1 MKPPN
6 SNQAESIEKPTVALL
21 IAPKLG
27 FYLPVIIIA
36 GLLLTFPHKT
46 LSTFSLFTQ
55 FFLENFDS
63 QFIQLSSLL
72 LIVATV
78 ICFSPIGKIRIGGD
92 QAKTEFNFASW
103 IAMLFTAGMGSG
115 LIFWGVAEPVYH
127 FVNPP
132 AFLQDDFSSVSGAL
146 AITYFHWGL
155 HAWAIYAM
163 TGLVMAWF
171 AYNRNRSLRISASF
185 SDQKPKWLSI
195 LDLLAVVAIIFGMA
209 GTFANTVALI
219 QTGLEQAVGLNV
231 GSASFRIGLIL
242 FIAVLFTL
250 SSIAGLSQGIKR
262 LSQFNTLFMVAIL
275 VVVIALVDPI
285 NSMKLM
291 LESTVSYLQLLP
303 KVSFSVGEPAKWS
316 QGWTVIYLIWWIAW
330 APFVGPFIARISKGR
345 SIRQFL
351 SCTILLPT
359 LTSIIWFSGF
369 AGSVLTQP
377 FAAEVMAAVNQEYTL
392 GLFSFFSHLSGDDFP
407 LGSILSVAAILLLVT
422 FLITSA
428 DSSIY
433 ITSML
438 TGSESHIAKM
448 LWSIVL
454 IAITIALVTI
464 NDVDLNKQIA
474 IVGAIPFTLVMSAQI
489 VFWLKDVLITNK
501 NLN

>member
-1 MKPPN
+1 MKSPN
-6 SNQAESIEKPTVALL
+6 ISQTQQQETSTNQKLMT
-21 IAPKLG
+21 PKLG

-36 GLLLTFPHKT
+36 GLLLAFPHKT
-46 LSTFSLFTQ
+46 LRVFSAFTQ

-72 LIVATV
+72 LLLAIVIA
-78 ICFSPIGKIRIGGD
+78 ISPIGKMIIGGHE
-92 QAKTEFNFASW
+92 AKTEFSFASW

-132 AFLQDDFSSVSGAL
+132 AFLQDDFSSVPGAL

-163 TGLVMAWF
+163 AGLVMAWF

-185 SDQKPKWLSI
+185 SAEKPKWLSM
-195 LDLLAVVAIIFGMA
+195 LDLLAVIAIVFGMA

-219 QTGLEQAVGLNV
+219 QTGVEQSMGLNI
-231 GSASFRIGLIL
+231 GSQLFRIGLIVI
-242 FIAVLFTL
+242 IAMLFTL
-250 SSIAGLSQGIKR
+250 SSIAGLNKGIKR
-262 LSQFNTLFMVAIL
+262 LSQFNSLFMIVMLVAVIL
-275 VVVIALVDPI
+275 LVDPF
-285 NSMKLM
+285 NSLSLM
-291 LESTVSYLQLLP
+291 AQSTLEYIKLLP
-303 KVSFSVGEPAKWS
+303 SVSLGAGEPAKWS
-316 QGWTVIYLIWWIAW
+316 QGWSVIYLIWWIAW

-345 SIRQFL
+345 SVRQFL

-359 LTSIIWFSGF
+359 LASILWFSGF

-377 FAAEVMAAVNQEYTL
+377 FANEVMAAVNQEYTL
-392 GLFSFFSHLSGDDFP
+392 GLFSFFAQLP
-407 LGSILSVAAILLLVT
+407 LGMLFSIAALLLLVT
-422 FLITSA
+422 FIITSA

-438 TGSESHIAKM
+438 TGSESQVAKL
-448 LWSIVL
+448 LWSAVL
-454 IAITIALVTI
+454 VAITIALVTI

-474 IVGAIPFTLVMSAQI
+474 IVGAIPFTLVMCFQI
-489 VFWLKDVLITNK
+489 VFWLKDVLITK
-501 NLN
+501 NH

>member
-1 MKPPN
+1 MESRNTSPRAKSETPP
-6 SNQAESIEKPTVALL
+6 LL
-21 IAPKLG
+21 TPKLS
-27 FYLPVIIIA
+27 FYIPVIIIA

-46 LSTFSLFTQ
+46 LATFSLFTQ
-55 FFLENFDS
+55 FFLEHFDS

-72 LIVATV
+72 LIFATA
-78 ICFSPIGKIRIGGD
+78 ICFSPIGKIHIGGEKV
-92 QAKTEFNFASW
+92 QTEFSFTSW

-127 FVNPP
+127 YVNPP

-163 TGLVMAWF
+163 AGLVMAWF

-185 SDQKPKWLSI
+185 SAEKPKWLSV
-195 LDLLAVVAIIFGMA
+195 LDLLAVIAIIFGMA

-219 QTGLEQAVGLNV
+219 QTGIEQAIGLDVASVG
-231 GSASFRIGLIL
+231 FRIGLIL

-250 SSIAGLSQGIKR
+250 SSIAGLNQGIKR
-262 LSQFNTLFMVAIL
+262 LSQFNTFFMVAIL
-275 VVVIALVDPI
+275 VTVIALVDPF
-285 NSMKLM
+285 NSLQLM
-291 LESTVSYLQLLP
+291 FESSVSYLQLLP
-303 KVSFSVGEPAKWS
+303 KVSFSVGDPANWS
-316 QGWTVIYLIWWIAW
+316 QGWSVIYLIWWIAW

-351 SCTILLPT
+351 ACTILLPT

-392 GLFSFFSHLSGDDFP
+392 GLFSFFNQLTPNGFP
-407 LGSILSVAAILLLVT
+407 LGSILSVAAILLLIT

-448 LWSIVL
+448 LWSLIL

-474 IVGAIPFTLVMSAQI
+474 IVGAIPFTLVMCAQI
-489 VFWLKDVLITNK
+489 AFWIKDVLK
-501 NLN
+501 R